1 MTGLPDVPATLGHDE
16 PVVVVGGGQGGF
28 QVAVSLREAGH
39 AGPITIVGDEPQ
51 LPYQRPPLSK
61 DYLSGAVST
70 DGVTLR
76 TEQFFSSRDITLVLG
91 TPAVRIRRT
100 RQEVLLAS
108 GELLPYGHLVLATGA
123 RPRPLRVLGSE
134 LAGVVALRSLAD
146 AEVLRDCLDGVARVV
161 VIGGGFVG
169 MEVAAAATQHGH
181 AVTVVEGLDRP
192 MARAVTPEVS
202 ALVAGVHRARGTT
215 ILLNRSV
222 VSLRGAAGRV
232 GAVEL
237 DSGELL
243 PADLVVIGIGVLP
256 NVELAE
262 EAGLRTENGVL
273 VDDQLVTSD
282 PRISA
287 LGDCAN
293 YPSVHAA
300 GRRIRLESVQNA
312 VDQARF
318 IAGRLT
324 GAGAAPYS
332 SVPWFWTHQHGLKVQ
347 MAGIPALYGHHV
359 VHGDVAGGR
368 FSVFRLDESGRL
380 VTVES
385 VNRTADHLAARRL
398 LAGGRRPTESDL
410 AAAGYDLKTLA
421 A

>member
-1 MTGLPDVPATLGHDE
+1 MTGLPDVPATLGQDE

-28 QVAVSLREAGH
+28 QVAVSLREARH

-61 DYLSGAVST
+61 DYLSGAVSA

-76 TEQFFSSRDITLVLG
+76 TEQFFASRDITLALG
-91 TPAVRIRRT
+91 APAVRIGRT

-146 AEVLRDCLDGVARVV
+146 AEVLRVCLDGVARVV

-169 MEVAAAATQHGH
+169 MEVAAAATHHGH

-202 ALVAGVHRARGTT
+202 AHVAGVHRARGTT

-232 GAVEL
+232 CAVEL
-237 DSGELL
+237 DTGELL

-262 EAGLRTENGVL
+262 GAGLRTENGVL
-273 VDDQLVTSD
+273 VDDQLATSD

-287 LGDCAN
+287 LGDCAS

-324 GAGAAPYS
+324 GAGQARYS
-332 SVPWFWTHQHGLKVQ
+332 AVPWFWTHQHGLKVQ
-347 MAGIPALYGHHV
+347 MAGVPALYGHHV

-368 FSVFRLDESGRL
+368 FSVFRFDESGCL

-385 VNRTADHLAARRL
+385 VNRAPDHLAARRL

-410 AAAGYDLKTLA
+410 AAAGYDLKALA